1 MKRWIALVLALCMM
15 LATTAWAEEADGQL
29 NQEEQKELEAL
40 DAVND
45 DDDDAETIAGETY
58 REKELSDFDASSPAI
73 YTCRVQEKSS
83 GFSERSTKSA
93 RVFYNKN
100 SVTADVLYVGS
111 NWAIIRYEG
120 QIGFIKRS
128 RISSVKAVDP
138 VNTAPYGVQK
148 CTYIATTAVTCPVY
162 KSMSTTDED
171 WVTLNPGTLV
181 GLWLVQ
187 DGWAIVPY
195 WRSYGY
201 IKMDMLTDII
211 PVSPTDTP
219 LSDETPIAAYTS
231 YYSMAKTDI
240 NKSRLVNIRVACD
253 RLTRVMQP
261 GEELN
266 FNKQVGPYRKSLGY
280 QKAWVLINGTSV
292 PGYGGGTC
300 QVSSTLYNALLQLPG
315 VEILQR
321 RPHGPD
327 GAKYLPH
334 GVDAAVGSDV
344 LNLRFR
350 NDYDFP
356 IRVEGHTSDD
366 GALTMVIY
374 RVDE

>member
-1 MKRWIALVLALCMM
+1 MKRWIALMLALCMM

-45 DDDDAETIAGETY
+45 DDDDAETTAGETY
-58 REKELSDFDASSPAI
+58 HEKELSDFDASSPAI

-128 RISSVKAVDP
+128 RISSVKAVDS

-171 WVTLNPGTLV
+171 
-181 GLWLVQ
+181 
-187 DGWAIVPY
+187 
-195 WRSYGY
+195 
-201 IKMDMLTDII
+201 
-211 PVSPTDTP
+211 
-219 LSDETPIAAYTS
+219 
-231 YYSMAKTDI
+231 
-240 NKSRLVNIRVACD
+240 
-253 RLTRVMQP
+253 
-261 GEELN
+261 
-266 FNKQVGPYRKSLGY
+266 
-280 QKAWVLINGTSV
+280 
-292 PGYGGGTC
+292 
-300 QVSSTLYNALLQLPG
+300 
-315 VEILQR
+315 
-321 RPHGPD
+321 
-327 GAKYLPH
+327 
-334 GVDAAVGSDV
+334 
-344 LNLRFR
+344 
-350 NDYDFP
+350 
-356 IRVEGHTSDD
+356 
-366 GALTMVIY
+366 
-374 RVDE
+374 